1 MRRDLSEK
9 VYYEIERARAEA
21 HREYED
27 QLHTL
32 ENELADTHVKQLQTL
47 QDVREKNKETV
58 DNLKLKHQE
67 ELENAEKSFEE
78 KLLLLKDALQ
88 NVAQAGGDGQE
99 VNMEEHL
106 RKLREDLNEAHSKVL
121 DECFSFFLSSF
132 LLVQSHSHGT
142 VLILSLIN
150 CHEIL

>member
-1 MRRDLSEK
+1 M
-9 VYYEIERARAEA
+9 YYEIERVKAEA
-21 HREYED
+21 HKEYED

-67 ELENAEKSFEE
+67 ELESAEKSFEE

-88 NVAQAGGDGQE
+88 NVSQVREDE
-99 VNMEEHL
+99 SELNVEEHL
-106 RKLREDLNEAHSKVL
+106 RKLREELNETHAKVFFR
-121 DECFSFFLSSF
+121 FSF
-132 LLVQSHSHGT
+132 Q
-142 VLILSLIN
+142 
-150 CHEIL
+150 